1 MNREILPL
9 FILDVKKIG
18 EVLREKIS
26 IKEKLEMLHNF
37 KRGINN
43 VVAQMEGTPILA
55 ISYYEKRKA
64 VIKEDDE
71 IQFFISSVIDS
82 LKESKRL
89 KQNIFARTKGEKIKL
104 VRNPGDGSIQVT
116 NKNTKGKI
124 NSLEEIEFDEK
135 DRKRLEEIFIA
146 KIEEFK
152 KLRNYISEEIEVFEQ
167 KEKKEKD
174 EKKGIESDDK
184 TTNEEDLIWWKGT
197 EGQLVYLY
205 ESLVKNNL
213 IDNSQNDRKYLLL
226 SLHFKNKNGKRF
238 NNKQM
243 GQAAQNLILNKE
255 QKPKKS
261 EIIEN
266 IVTETLKK
274 S

>member
-18 EVLREKIS
+18 EVLKEKIS
-26 IKEKLEMLHNF
+26 VKDKLELLYNI

-43 VVAQMEGTPILA
+43 VVAQMEGTHILA

-89 KQNIFARTKGEKIKL
+89 KKNIFARTKGEKIKL

-124 NSLEEIEFDEK
+124 NSLDEIEFDDK
-135 DRKRLEEIFIA
+135 DRERLEEIFKA

-152 KLRNYISEEIEVFEQ
+152 KLRNYIVQEIEIFEQ
-167 KEKKEKD
+167 KEKKEDQEKVIAQSGD
-174 EKKGIESDDK
+174 ELIGID
-184 TTNEEDLIWWKGT
+184 DLIWWKGT

-226 SLHFKNKNGKRF
+226 SFHFKNKNGKRF